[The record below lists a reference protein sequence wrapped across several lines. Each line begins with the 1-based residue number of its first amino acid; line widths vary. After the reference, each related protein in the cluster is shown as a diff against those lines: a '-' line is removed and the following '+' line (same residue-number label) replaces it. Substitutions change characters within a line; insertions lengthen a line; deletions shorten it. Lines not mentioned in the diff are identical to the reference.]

1 MIKLIA
7 SDMDGT
13 LLNTNHTISEGNIEA
28 IRKAQELGVKF
39 AIITGRSYDGVKPI
53 ADEFNLDCEYILMN
67 GAEYRDKDGNILENI
82 AIDKEK
88 VKVIMEV
95 MGEEDLCIELFTN
108 VGTLTSDYEKVK
120 DSIEDRV
127 RSLNPESTD
136 DEVQGFLNEFIGRRK
151 ITIFNSINELMDDK
165 IDIYKIITFN
175 KDVELIKS
183 VKERLK
189 KLSGLSVVSTFD
201 NDIEVSDIRAQKGL
215 ILAKVA
221 EKMGL
226 ERDEVMP
233 IGDSFNDYSMFT
245 EFKTACAMGNAI
257 PEIKELAEFITDTND
272 NDGVAKA
279 IYRALNI

>member
-28 IRKAQELGVKF
+28 IRKAQQLGVKF
-39 AIITGRSYDGVKPI
+39 AIVTGRSYDGVKPI

-82 AIDKEK
+82 TIDKEK

-120 DSIEDRV
+120 ASIEDRV
-127 RSLNPESTD
+127 RSLNPESSD
-136 DEVQGFLNEFIGRRK
+136 DEIQGFLNEFIGRRK
-151 ITIFNSINELMDDK
+151 ITIFNSINELMDEK

-175 KDVELIKS
+175 KDIELIKS
-183 VKERLK
+183 VKEKLK
-189 KLSGLSVVSTFD
+189 KLPGLSVVSTFD
-201 NDIEVSDIRAQKGL
+201 NDIEVSDIKAQKGL

-226 ERDEVMP
+226 QRDEVMP

>member
-13 LLNTNHTISEGNIEA
+13 LLNSNHTISQGNIEA

-39 AIITGRSYDGVKPI
+39 AIVTGRSYDGVKPI

-67 GAEYRDKDGNILENI
+67 GSEYRDRNGNILENI
-82 AIDKEK
+82 TIDNEK
-88 VKVIMEV
+88 VKVVMEIME
-95 MGEEDLCIELFTN
+95 EADLCIELFTN
-108 VGTLTSDYEKVK
+108 KGTLTSDYEKVK
-120 DSIEDRV
+120 ASIEDRV
-127 RSLNPESTD
+127 RSLNPEHS
-136 DEVQGFLNEFIGRRK
+136 DEEIQGFLKEFIGRRK

-183 VKERLK
+183 IKEKLK
-189 KLSGLSVVSTFD
+189 KLPGLSVVSTFD
-201 NDIEVSDIRAQKGL
+201 NDIEISDMQAQKGL

-245 EFKTACAMGNAI
+245 EFKNACAMGNAI
-257 PEIKELAEFITDTND
+257 PEIKELAGFITDTND

>member
-28 IRKAQELGVKF
+28 IRKAQQLGVKF
-39 AIITGRSYDGVKPI
+39 AIVTGRSYDGVKPI

-82 AIDKEK
+82 TIDKEK

-120 DSIEDRV
+120 ASIEDRV
-127 RSLNPESTD
+127 RSLNPESSD
-136 DEVQGFLNEFIGRRK
+136 DEIQGFLNEFIGRRK
-151 ITIFNSINELMDDK
+151 ITIFNSINELMDEK

-175 KDVELIKS
+175 KDIELIKS
-183 VKERLK
+183 VKEKLK
-189 KLSGLSVVSTFD
+189 KLPGLSVVSTFD
-201 NDIEVSDIRAQKGL
+201 NDIEVSDIKAQKGL

-226 ERDEVMP
+226 KRDEVMP

>member
-13 LLNTNHTISEGNIEA
+13 LLNTNHTISKGNVEA
-28 IRKAQELGVKF
+28 IKKAQELGVKF
-39 AIITGRSYDGVKPI
+39 VIATGRSFEGVKPI

-67 GAEYRDKDGNILENI
+67 GSEYRDKYGNVIESI
-82 AIDKEK
+82 AMDKEK
-88 VKVIMEV
+88 VKSIIEIMDESN
-95 MGEEDLCIELFTN
+95 LCIEFFTN

-120 DSIEDRV
+120 ESITDRI
-127 RSLNPESTD
+127 RSLNPECS
-136 DEVQGFLNEFIGRRK
+136 DEEAQGFLSEFIGRRK

-175 KDVELIKS
+175 RDAELIGS
-183 VKERLK
+183 VKEKLK
-189 KLSGLSVVSTFD
+189 KLPGLSVVSTFD
-201 NDIEVSDIRAQKGL
+201 NDIEVSDIKAQKGL

-226 ERDEVMP
+226 EKDEVMP

-257 PEIKELAEFITDTND
+257 PEVKELAWFITDTND

>member
-13 LLNTNHTISEGNIEA
+13 LLNSNHTISEGNIEA

-88 VKVIMEV
+88 VKAIMEV

-120 DSIEDRV
+120 ASIEDRV

-151 ITIFNSINELMDDK
+151 ITIFNGISELMDDK

-175 KDVELIKS
+175 KDVELIKK

-189 KLSGLSVVSTFD
+189 RLPGLSVVSTFD

-257 PEIKELAEFITDTND
+257 PEIKELAEFVTDTND

>member
-13 LLNTNHTISEGNIEA
+13 LLNSNHTISQGNIEA

-39 AIITGRSYDGVKPI
+39 AIVTGRSYDGVKPI

-67 GAEYRDKDGNILENI
+67 GSEYRDRNGNILENI
-82 AIDKEK
+82 TIDKEK
-88 VKVIMEV
+88 VKVVMEIME
-95 MGEEDLCIELFTN
+95 EADLCIELFTN
-108 VGTLTSDYEKVK
+108 KGTLTSDYEKVK
-120 DSIEDRV
+120 ASIEDRV
-127 RSLNPESTD
+127 RSLNPEHS
-136 DEVQGFLNEFIGRRK
+136 DEEIQGFLKEFIGRRK

-183 VKERLK
+183 IKEKLK
-189 KLSGLSVVSTFD
+189 KLPGLSVVSTFD
-201 NDIEVSDIRAQKGL
+201 NDIEISDMQAQKGL

-245 EFKTACAMGNAI
+245 EFKNTCAMGNAI
-257 PEIKELAEFITDTND
+257 PEIKELAGFITDTND

>member
-28 IRKAQELGVKF
+28 IRKAQQLGVKF
-39 AIITGRSYDGVKPI
+39 AIVTGRSYDGVKPI

-82 AIDKEK
+82 TIDKEK

-120 DSIEDRV
+120 ASIEDRV
-127 RSLNPESTD
+127 RSLNPESSD
-136 DEVQGFLNEFIGRRK
+136 DEIQGFLNEFIGRRK
-151 ITIFNSINELMDDK
+151 ITIFNSINELMDEK

-175 KDVELIKS
+175 KDIELIKS
-183 VKERLK
+183 VKEKLK
-189 KLSGLSVVSTFD
+189 KLPGLSVVSTFD
-201 NDIEVSDIRAQKGL
+201 NDIEVSDIKAQKGL

-226 ERDEVMP
+226 KRDEVMP

-272 NDGVAKA
+272 NDGAAKA

>member
-120 DSIEDRV
+120 ASIEDRV

>member
-120 DSIEDRV
+120 ASIEDRV

-151 ITIFNSINELMDDK
+151 ITIFNGISELMDDK

-175 KDVELIKS
+175 KDVELIKK

-189 KLSGLSVVSTFD
+189 KLPGLSVVSTFD

-257 PEIKELAEFITDTND
+257 PEIKELAEFVTDTND

>member
-95 MGEEDLCIELFTN
+95 MGEEYLCI
-108 VGTLTSDYEKVK
+108 
-120 DSIEDRV
+120 
-127 RSLNPESTD
+127 
-136 DEVQGFLNEFIGRRK
+136 
-151 ITIFNSINELMDDK
+151 
-165 IDIYKIITFN
+165 
-175 KDVELIKS
+175 
-183 VKERLK
+183 
-189 KLSGLSVVSTFD
+189 
-201 NDIEVSDIRAQKGL
+201 
-215 ILAKVA
+215 
-221 EKMGL
+221 
-226 ERDEVMP
+226 
-233 IGDSFNDYSMFT
+233 
-245 EFKTACAMGNAI
+245 
-257 PEIKELAEFITDTND
+257 
-272 NDGVAKA
+272 
-279 IYRALNI
+279 

>member
-28 IRKAQELGVKF
+28 IRKAQQLGVKF
-39 AIITGRSYDGVKPI
+39 AIVTGRSYDGVKPI

-82 AIDKEK
+82 TIDKEK

-95 MGEEDLCIELFTN
+95 MGAEDLCIELFTN

-120 DSIEDRV
+120 ASIEDRV
-127 RSLNPESTD
+127 RSLNPESSD
-136 DEVQGFLNEFIGRRK
+136 DEIQGFLNEFIGRRK
-151 ITIFNSINELMDDK
+151 ITIFNSINELMDEK

-175 KDVELIKS
+175 KDIELIKS
-183 VKERLK
+183 VKEKLK
-189 KLSGLSVVSTFD
+189 KLPGLSVVSTFD
-201 NDIEVSDIRAQKGL
+201 NDIEVSDIKAQKGL

-226 ERDEVMP
+226 KRDEVMP

>member
-39 AIITGRSYDGVKPI
+39 AIITGRSYDSVKPI

-120 DSIEDRV
+120 ASIEDRV

-151 ITIFNSINELMDDK
+151 ITIFNGISELMDDK

-175 KDVELIKS
+175 KDVELIKK

-189 KLSGLSVVSTFD
+189 KLPGLSVVSTFD

>member
-13 LLNTNHTISEGNIEA
+13 LLNSKHTISQGNLEA

-39 AIITGRSYDGVKPI
+39 AIVTGRSFDGVKPI

-67 GAEYRDKDGNILENI
+67 GAEYRDRDGNILENI
-82 AIDKEK
+82 ALDKEK
-88 VKVIMEV
+88 VKTIMEA
-95 MGEEDLCIELFTN
+95 MEEADLCIELFTN
-108 VGTLTSDYEKVK
+108 VGTLTSSYDKVK
-120 DSIEDRV
+120 ESIEDRV
-127 RSLNPESTD
+127 RSLNPKSSD
-136 DEVQGFLNEFIGRRK
+136 DEVQDFLDEFIGRRK

-175 KDVELIKS
+175 KDVELIKKI
-183 VKERLK
+183 KEKLK
-189 KLSGLSVVSTFD
+189 GISGLSVVSTFA
-201 NDIEVSDIRAQKGL
+201 NDIEVSDIEAQKGL

-245 EFKTACAMGNAI
+245 EFKNTCAMENGI
-257 PEIKELAEFITDTND
+257 PEIKELAGFITDTND

-279 IYRALNI
+279 IYKMLKI

>member
-82 AIDKEK
+82 SIDKEK

-95 MGEEDLCIELFTN
+95 MGEDDLCIELFTN

-120 DSIEDRV
+120 ASIEDRV

>member
-13 LLNTNHTISEGNIEA
+13 LLNTNHTISKGNIEA
-28 IRKAQELGVKF
+28 IRKAQQLGVKF
-39 AIITGRSYDGVKPI
+39 AIVTGRSYDGVKPI
-53 ADEFNLDCEYILMN
+53 ADEFDLDCEYILMN

-82 AIDKEK
+82 TIDKEK

-95 MGEEDLCIELFTN
+95 MGEEDLCVELFTN

-120 DSIEDRV
+120 ASIEDRV
-127 RSLNPESTD
+127 RSLNPESSD
-136 DEVQGFLNEFIGRRK
+136 DEIQGFLNEFIGRRK
-151 ITIFNSINELMDDK
+151 ITIFNSINELMDEK

-175 KDVELIKS
+175 KDIELIKS
-183 VKERLK
+183 VKEKLK
-189 KLSGLSVVSTFD
+189 KLPGLSVVSTFD
-201 NDIEVSDIRAQKGL
+201 NDIEVSDIKAQKGL

-226 ERDEVMP
+226 QRDEVMP

>member
-13 LLNTNHTISEGNIEA
+13 LLNSNHTISEGNIEA

-120 DSIEDRV
+120 ASIEDRV
-127 RSLNPESTD
+127 RSLNPNSTD
-136 DEVQGFLNEFIGRRK
+136 DEVHGFLNEFIGRRK

-175 KDVELIKS
+175 KDIELIKS

-189 KLSGLSVVSTFD
+189 KLAGLSVVSTFD

>member
-120 DSIEDRV
+120 ASIEDRV

-151 ITIFNSINELMDDK
+151 ITIFNGISELMDDK

-175 KDVELIKS
+175 KDVELIKK

-189 KLSGLSVVSTFD
+189 KVPGLSVVSTFD

-257 PEIKELAEFITDTND
+257 PEIKELAEFVTDTND

>member
-28 IRKAQELGVKF
+28 IRKAQQLGVKF
-39 AIITGRSYDGVKPI
+39 AIVTGRSYDGVKPI

-82 AIDKEK
+82 TIDKEK

-120 DSIEDRV
+120 ASIEDRV
-127 RSLNPESTD
+127 RSLNPESSD
-136 DEVQGFLNEFIGRRK
+136 DEIQGFLNEFIGRRK
-151 ITIFNSINELMDDK
+151 ITIFNSINELMDEK

-175 KDVELIKS
+175 KDIELIKS
-183 VKERLK
+183 VKEKLK
-189 KLSGLSVVSTFD
+189 KLPGLSVVSTFD
-201 NDIEVSDIRAQKGL
+201 NDIEVSDIKAQKGL
-215 ILAKVA
+215 IL
-221 EKMGL
+221 
-226 ERDEVMP
+226 
-233 IGDSFNDYSMFT
+233 
-245 EFKTACAMGNAI
+245 
-257 PEIKELAEFITDTND
+257 
-272 NDGVAKA
+272 
-279 IYRALNI
+279 

>member
-120 DSIEDRV
+120 ASIEDRV

-151 ITIFNSINELMDDK
+151 ITIFNGISELMDDK

-175 KDVELIKS
+175 KDVELIKK

-189 KLSGLSVVSTFD
+189 KLPGLSVVSTFD

-257 PEIKELAEFITDTND
+257 PDIKELAEFVTDTND